1 MKSSVYHIYATGL
14 RAKNLIL
21 ILCILAS
28 FGLSAQ
34 VRRQAAGGT
43 PARPTPT
50 RTTPARMPST
60 RTAPKD
66 TVKLQLADSLISKE
80 SGLTT
85 TVKRYA
91 KDSVI
96 FNVKKKLYHLYT
108 NAKVEYL
115 PTKLEAD
122 YILLNWGNNEIFAHG
137 VPDEKDSTGKG
148 VRGKPVFEDGTET
161 YHMDTIR
168 YNFKSKRAKI
178 YSVAT
183 EQGEGYI
190 HGKVVKKDQYDNLH
204 LGFAKYTTCNLAE
217 PHFHISAKK
226 IMFINKKSAISGP
239 FNIVVHD
246 IPLPIGFLFGFFPV
260 QPKQEIG
267 TSGFV
272 MGSYGE
278 QRNDGRGFYFNDFGY
293 YHAFNENLSN
303 TVTFQVYSNL
313 SFGVKEQVDYA
324 KKYKY
329 NGMFSLQ
336 FNRNVQSNQYGLR
349 GKEYN
354 PSNNQFNVVW
364 SHSPRSLRTDRSFS
378 SNMNYMT
385 NGFNASNVRSSNIST
400 VTQNNVGGSINYMR
414 NFGKL
419 YTSTYS
425 FSISQNQNNFTSNLG
440 YSMGLKQFNPFVKE
454 KNQVGRWYES
464 FRVGLALTGGVQATN
479 SITNRSSSYT
489 DYNIAG
495 VSNSPYTE
503 AELRRI
509 NELNLLIYDL
519 NLSLEQRQAYQKEL
533 DGLQNP
539 KLHGL
544 GPILQ
549 NSRITNS
556 YNVPITLPNIKILKY
571 INLTPSI
578 SMRGDLYDRSLEY
591 TYVNEKKEITL
602 SNGRKVYVN
611 VDDTIDTLSYVRD
624 STGLHVNM
632 NSRSGGVVVIDTV
645 KGLNFANQVAFGA
658 SMNTRFYGT
667 FNLGARSRMQAIR
680 HTVNPSLSFS
690 YTPRNKLSTYQQV
703 RSDGTMRYLPRYI
716 GGSGSSSRDAGN
728 VSFSLSNQLEAKVRS
743 RSDTSETD
751 FEKVMLLDNFGIVT
765 SYNIFARKD
774 MNEFAMSNVSLST
787 NTSLFKRKL
796 NINASATLD
805 PYMYVADSLVKSNE
819 AGIRI
824 PTFKWK
830 RRSTEFKDDDVG
842 SYLTSFTLGAST
854 SLNPEVLNGGP
865 ARGMAAS
872 TAINPNTNLP
882 LNPMDYVDFNIPW
895 NLSMNYSANY
905 SKQGLSRERWTMAL
919 SFSGDL
925 SLTKN
930 TKITFNSGWD
940 FRFKQ
945 ITLTTVGIVRE
956 LHCWMFSLNWTPI
969 SGSAMRSGGFDFTL
983 RPKANLLKDLKVTRR
998 RAGSY

>member
-1 MKSSVYHIYATGL
+1 MGKSHLYASGL
-14 RAKNLIL
+14 RIKNLIL
-21 ILCILAS
+21 FLYILTS

-34 VRRQAAGGT
+34 VRRQAADG
-43 PARPTPT
+43 PAVQNMAGRQ
-50 RTTPARMPST
+50 TT
-60 RTAPKD
+60 KD
-66 TVKLQLADSLISKE
+66 TVKLVLPDSLISKE

-96 FNVKKKLYHLYT
+96 FNVKSKLYRLYT
-108 NAKVEYL
+108 DAKVEYL
-115 PTKLEAD
+115 PTKLGAD
-122 YILLNWGNNEIFAHG
+122 YILLNWGNSEIFAHG
-137 VPDEKDSTGKG
+137 LPDLTDSTGKAI
-148 VRGKPVFEDGTET
+148 RGKPVFEDGTEI

-168 YNFKSKRAKI
+168 YNFKSRRAKI

-204 LGFAKYTTCNLAE
+204 LGSAKYTTCNLAE

-293 YHAFNENLSN
+293 YHAFNERISN

-313 SFGVKEQVDYA
+313 SFGVKEQIDYSR
-324 KKYKY
+324 KYKY
-329 NGMFSLQ
+329 SGMFSLQ
-336 FNRNVQSNQYGLR
+336 FNRNVQSNQYGLK

-354 PSNNQFNVVW
+354 PANNQFNVVW

-385 NGFNASNVRSSNIST
+385 NGFNASNVKTSNLST
-400 VTQNNVGGSINYMR
+400 VVQNNVGGSVNYMR

-454 KNQVGRWYES
+454 KNQTGKWFDS
-464 FRVGLALTGGVQATN
+464 FRVGLNVNGGIAATN

-495 VSNSPYTE
+495 ISNSPYTE

-519 NLSLEQRQAYQKEL
+519 NLTLEERQAYQKEL
-533 DGLQNP
+533 EGLQNP
-539 KLHGL
+539 KLQGL
-544 GPILQ
+544 GPILK
-549 NSRITNS
+549 NSRVTNS
-556 YNVPITLPNIKILKY
+556 YSVPITLPNIKILKY
-571 INLTPSI
+571 INLTPSV
-578 SMRGDLYDRSLEY
+578 SMRGDLYDRSLQY
-591 TYVNEKKEITL
+591 TYVNESREMTL
-602 SNGRKVYVN
+602 SNGSRVFVN
-611 VDDTIDTLSYVRD
+611 VNDNVDTLSYVRD
-624 STGLHVNM
+624 SEGLHVNM

-645 KGLNFANQVAFGA
+645 KGMNFANQVAFGA
-658 SMNTRFYGT
+658 SMNTRFYGH
-667 FNLGARSRMQAIR
+667 FNLGQKSRIQAIR
-680 HTVNPSLSFS
+680 HTVNPSVGFS
-690 YTPRNKLSTYQQV
+690 YTPKNTLSTYQQV
-703 RSDGTMRYLPRYI
+703 RSDSTYRYLPRYI

-728 VSFSLSNQLEAKVRS
+728 LSFSLSNQLEAKVRS

-751 FEKVMLLDNFGIVT
+751 FEKVMLLDNFSINT

-774 MNEFAMSNVSLST
+774 MNEFALSNISLST

-796 NINASATLD
+796 NINASGTLD
-805 PYMYVADSLVKSNE
+805 PYMYIADGLVASNQ

-824 PTFKWK
+824 PTFKWQK
-830 RRSTEFKDDDVG
+830 RSTEYEDTDVG
-842 SYLTSFTLGAST
+842 SYLTSLTFGAST
-854 SLNPEVLNGGP
+854 SLNPEVFKGGGSAAPP
-865 ARGMAAS
+865 AV
-872 TAINPNTNLP
+872 NPETNLP

-895 NLSMNYSANY
+895 NLNVNYSANY
-905 SKQGLSRERWTMAL
+905 NKQGRAPERWTMSL
-919 SFSGDL
+919 SFSGDV

-930 TKITFNSGWD
+930 TKVTFNSGWD
-940 FRFKQ
+940 FRFNQ

-983 RPKANLLKDLKVTRR
+983 RPKASLLKDLKVTRR
-998 RAGSY
+998 RSGSY